1 MEGKRGNMLRD
12 IVVTVEPCY
21 GSMPQMGR
29 EYERKLTYCQRFH
42 LLHSKH
48 GTGNRKGNRVQGQC
62 LHATESTA
70 LFHQQNH
77 QQYQHCL
84 PRLDKWLQCG
94 THSTCRAAQ
103 LKTSSS
109 GKHVVEKVICNLS
122 DSLVSWFRFFQSGD
136 QKSRLLLLYDFSI

>member
-1 MEGKRGNMLRD
+1 
-12 IVVTVEPCY
+12 
-21 GSMPQMGR
+21 MPQMGR

-62 LHATESTA
+62 LHATESAA

-77 QQYQHCL
+77 SSISIAC
-84 PRLDKWLQCG
+84 PDWINGCKCG

-122 DSLVSWFRFFQSGD
+122 DSLVSWFRFCLGD
-136 QKSRLLLLYDFSI
+136 QKSRLLLLYDFSIKM